1 MDSGGLGKEYAD
13 KEIIIRQGEAGKCMY
28 VIQEGTVEI
37 IRSKDG
43 KEVLLAVRGEGEFFG
58 EMALFSKELRS
69 ATVRSLGNSRI
80 LTIDKRNLLQNIQKD
95 PTLAFKIIET
105 LSERIREISEEM
117 AEIKSTK

>member
-1 MDSGGLGKEYAD
+1 MDSGGLGREYENKET
-13 KEIIIRQGEAGKCMY
+13 IIQQGEAGNCMY

-37 IRSKDG
+37 IRNNDE

-58 EMALFSKELRS
+58 EMALFSKEVRS
-69 ATVRSLGNSRI
+69 ATVRSLGKSRI

-105 LSERIREISEEM
+105 MSERIREISVEM